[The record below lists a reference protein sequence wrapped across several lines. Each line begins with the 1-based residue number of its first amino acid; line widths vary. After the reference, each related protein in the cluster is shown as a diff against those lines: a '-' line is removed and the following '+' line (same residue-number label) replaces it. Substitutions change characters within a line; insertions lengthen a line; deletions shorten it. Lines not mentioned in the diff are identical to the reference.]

1 MEQEIQGNTAEAT
14 QESSVEENQEK
25 VSFVT
30 KKGKKLSKR
39 VKIAICA
46 AIVLI
51 IAFVIFQVVSS
62 SSPFVGKWY
71 TDSSTDPVI
80 EIKSDGTAVIS
91 KNPEASVTWE
101 KLEDGQIKVSTLD
114 LSNGKAKR
122 TSYTLDYGKT
132 NNGIEYIDDG
142 ETLLFKSYDDAQKIK
157 ETSETKEGSLKDGID
172 KSDSSKDSDSK
183 SSSSSSKKSS
193 ISSSSSSTSGSYG
206 KKS

>member
-1 MEQEIQGNTAEAT
+1 MDQQPHTESETEVK
-14 QESSVEENQEK
+14 QESSTQEEQSK
-25 VSFVT
+25 LASVI
-30 KKGKKLSKR
+30 KKSKKLNKK
-39 VKIAICA
+39 VVIAACA

-51 IAFVIFQVVSS
+51 IAFVIFQVVSP

-91 KNPEASVTWE
+91 KNPEASVTWD

-132 NNGIEYIDDG
+132 NNGIEYRRRRNP
-142 ETLLFKSYDDAQKIK
+142 
-157 ETSETKEGSLKDGID
+157 SL
-172 KSDSSKDSDSK
+172 
-183 SSSSSSKKSS
+183 
-193 ISSSSSSTSGSYG
+193 
-206 KKS
+206 